1 MGCCLLQVS
10 VCSRPG
16 CPRKFKKEEERKSE
30 DPEKTSTAQEKESA
44 APEEKITMM
53 QHEKKSATPAE
64 TITMMQHVVSYTSDL
79 GAEVPF
85 GL

>member
-1 MGCCLLQVS
+1 
-10 VCSRPG
+10 
-16 CPRKFKKEEERKSE
+16 
-30 DPEKTSTAQEKESA
+30 
-44 APEEKITMM
+44 MM